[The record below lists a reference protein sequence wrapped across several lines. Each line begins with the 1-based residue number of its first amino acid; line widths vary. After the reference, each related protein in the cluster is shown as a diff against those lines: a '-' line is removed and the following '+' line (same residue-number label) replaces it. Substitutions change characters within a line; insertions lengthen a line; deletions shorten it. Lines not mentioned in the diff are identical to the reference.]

1 MHSAYARHVRL
12 LVVGF
17 VALLASPAVAGTFD
31 VKSTDIAKGETEVSV
46 NTSYFSGYPINA
58 ELLRHSSEIGIGYG
72 FTDWWKAGLKIGFD
86 KPIGADFQASTAGV
100 EAQFLLRKFEAN
112 SLGIGW
118 YTGVDF
124 RIADDAT
131 NTLTF
136 GPIFQFGSEKTSFT
150 VNPFLARTFGRN
162 HEEGMAFTYAWQ
174 AKQELR
180 EGLAFGI
187 EGYGSVPNIG
197 NSPSLDFQ
205 EHRIGPVLYFERSL
219 ARSNAAAPKSMS
231 IKDVKSA
238 EADKGPDGPK
248 LNIEAGV
255 LFGLTD
261 GTQDVTYKLK
271 GAITF

>member
-1 MHSAYARHVRL
+1 MRLTQVRHFSVL
-12 LVVGF
+12 AVSLAALV
-17 VALLASPAVAGTFD
+17 ASPAMAGTFD
-31 VKSTDIAKGETEVSV
+31 VKTPDITKGETEVSV
-46 NTSYFSGYPINA
+46 NTAFFSGYPVNA
-58 ELLRHSSEIGIGYG
+58 ELLRHSAEIGVGYG
-72 FTDWWKAGLKIGFD
+72 FSDWWKAGLKINLD
-86 KPIGADFQASTAGV
+86 KTIGADYQASTAGI
-100 EAQFLLRKFEAN
+100 ETQFLVRKLEGSN
-112 SLGIGW
+112 IGIGW
-118 YTGVDF
+118 YAGVDF

-131 NTLTF
+131 STLTF
-136 GPIFQFGSEKTSFT
+136 GPIFQFGTEKTSFT

-162 HEEGMAFTYAWQ
+162 REEGVAFSYAWQ
-174 AKQELR
+174 AKQEIR

-197 NSPSLDFQ
+197 NSPGLDFQ

-219 ARSNAAAPKSMS
+219 ARSAGAMAKSMS
-231 IKDVKSA
+231 IKDAKSA